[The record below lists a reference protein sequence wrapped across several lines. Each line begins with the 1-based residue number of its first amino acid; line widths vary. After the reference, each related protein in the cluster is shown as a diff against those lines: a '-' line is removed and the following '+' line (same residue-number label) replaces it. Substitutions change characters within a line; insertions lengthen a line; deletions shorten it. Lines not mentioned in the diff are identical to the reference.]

1 MTKPEASDDP
11 QLPPS
16 LALLW
21 GRREAGSRGPRR
33 GLTLASVVEAGIRVA
48 QTEGVG
54 ALSMAR
60 IAKELGVG
68 TMSLYRYVASKDELL
83 TTMVDTSLGPPPP
96 PSAAGEDWR
105 AGLTRWAVGVRT
117 VYQSQ
122 PWSLRVPISGPPLGP
137 NNVAWLDNA
146 LAAMAATPLTEQ
158 EKLSCVLL
166 LSGFVRNDVTLAL
179 DFAEASGGQP
189 QMPGYG
195 QLLGRLITAEEL
207 PSLHRAIESGSLDDP
222 DDPDAE
228 FNFGL
233 VRILDGIAALVATKP
248 TRRQP
253 RRQR

>member
-1 MTKPEASDDP
+1 MPDPPDDL

-16 LALLW
+16 LELLW
-21 GRREAGSRGPRR
+21 GLREPGSRGPRR
-33 GLTLASVVEAGIRVA
+33 GLTLARIVDAGIRVA
-48 QTEGVG
+48 QAEGVG

-60 IAKELGVG
+60 IARELGVG

-83 TTMVDTSLGPPPP
+83 TTMVDTALGTPPP
-96 PSAAGEDWR
+96 AGADEDWR
-105 AGLTRWAVGVRT
+105 AGLTRWAVGVRIA
-117 VYQSQ
+117 YHSH

-146 LAAMAATPLTEQ
+146 LAALGATPLAEQ

-166 LSGFVRNDVTLAL
+166 VSGFVRNDVTLAL
-179 DFAEASGGQP
+179 DFAQAGGGAP

-195 QLLGRLITAEEL
+195 QLLARLTSAEER
-207 PSLHRAIESGSLDDP
+207 PSLHRAIASGSLDDP

-233 VRILDGIAALVATKP
+233 TRILDGIAALIAAKGP
-248 TRRQP
+248 DP
-253 RRQR
+253 